1 VGLTGSD
8 SLADRTPAL
17 GSARTL
23 LEAWP
28 DPAWLFDR
36 ATRRIVGIN
45 PLACRLLGVKAETL
59 LGTPADGVLSTPED
73 LAWWAVYDPQQAD
86 VLDSEVPLVSADGR
100 IRPMLRTI
108 RPVAGSTWG
117 LVCLRDL
124 SALRH
129 AEEEREG
136 LVTEL
141 RATLEAA
148 GDGLLVTDRD
158 GRVRACNRRLAE
170 LWRMPSSLF
179 ERLDAHALID
189 WIRGSIEDPLAWQ
202 ARLEALQRAPLLVA
216 CDRLV
221 THDGRIIDCVAR
233 PMLQRG
239 RPFGRV
245 FSFHDLTDALSA
257 ERRVAEVASTDQLT
271 GLPNR
276 RRLADAVA
284 ERTRENRAQARGFAL
299 LVVDLDHFRH
309 VNDTLG
315 HEVGDRVL
323 LDVAQRVRS
332 ALREQDLIARVG
344 GDEFALL
351 IDGADSAA
359 AESAARRVLAVVAQ
373 PCEIEGEAFTVTCSI
388 GVALFPDNGA
398 TLDTLSTHA
407 EAAMRLAK
415 EGGRADFRL
424 HQPKAPVNLKR
435 QMALD
440 HAMRQALVSG
450 RFRLHYQPQIELE
463 GGRLVGAEALIRW
476 RDPEHGEV
484 PPSQFIPVA
493 EDTGF
498 IVAIGDWVLSQAVR
512 QASLWHERGTPVPI
526 AINVSALQFQQ
537 VQFVDRVASVLAVSG
552 LPPALLELELTESI
566 LVRDAEEAL
575 HRLQALASLG
585 VRLSIDDFGTGY
597 SSLAYLK
604 RFPIDKLKI
613 DRSFIK
619 GLPGDESDAAIV
631 RAMLQMA
638 HALNL
643 QVVAEGVETEPQRHF
658 LRAAGCPM
666 FQGYLFS
673 PALDSMSFEKR
684 LLSWPIDDGAA
695 RVRLVHG

>member
-1 VGLTGSD
+1 MGLTGSD
-8 SLADRTPAL
+8 SLADRTLAL

-45 PLACRLLGVKAETL
+45 PLACRLLGVQADTL

-73 LAWWAVYDPQQAD
+73 LAWWAVYDPQQVD
-86 VLDSEVPLVSADGR
+86 TLDSEVPVVSADGR

-108 RPVAGSTWG
+108 RLVAGSSWG

-124 SALRH
+124 SALRQ

-141 RATLEAA
+141 QATLEAA

-202 ARLEALQRAPLLVA
+202 SRLEALQRAPLLVA
-216 CDRLV
+216 SDRLV

-351 IDGADSAA
+351 IDGADAAA

-398 TLDTLSTHA
+398 TLDALSTHA

-643 QVVAEGVETEPQRHF
+643 QVVAEGVETEPQHQF

-684 LLSWPIDDGAA
+684 LLSRPLDDGAA